1 MNPARGDRPVTG
13 IEVSGEWVRAVV
25 AGVEKF
31 SADSRESA
39 LLVLEAAGLAD
50 AEPGEWY
57 ALAGYVDAVADIHD
71 IVGDQAVHALGQRIA
86 RAVSFP
92 DGAGSVPAGL
102 TALDDVCRAGH
113 RGGDPG
119 GYAFRQIG
127 DEDGRVE
134 CRTPYPCVFDRGIVE
149 GAAVAHADGF
159 VCVCEVGACR
169 TDGADRCTYEVS
181 W

>member
-1 MNPARGDRPVTG
+1 MNSARGDRPVTG
-13 IEVSGEWVRAVV
+13 MEVTGEWVRAVA

-31 SADSRESA
+31 SADSREPA
-39 LLVLEAAGLAD
+39 LVVLEDAD
-50 AEPGEWY
+50 LVGADSGEWY
-57 ALAGYVDAVADIHD
+57 PLAGYVDAVASIHD

-92 DGAGSVPAGL
+92 DDTEGVAAAL
-102 TALDDVCRAGH
+102 TALDVVCRAGH

-127 DEDGRVE
+127 TADGRVE
-134 CRTPYPCVFDRGIVE
+134 CRTPYPCAFDRGIVE

-159 VCVCEVGACR
+159 VRVCEVGACR
-169 TDGADRCTYEVS
+169 SEGADRCTYDVS